1 VSGGIQLPTEN
12 PQKQPAKIPQKKHLT
27 HSPNGYIVPFEKRN
41 PKEKVKKMKKRC
53 FFYIGCKFFL
63 CLFIISSSWAGQVV
77 TQDIRGWAK
86 KVLEEEKTLQALE
99 GKNTVAVLYFQ
110 NKTNQSD
117 LDPLEKGLTLM
128 LITDLSKVRG
138 LQVIERVRL
147 QALTEE
153 IGLGTTG
160 LVAPGAAPRVGR
172 LLGAQ
177 WIVGGEI
184 LKDQPDQLNLQS
196 NPLEVPTQKI
206 LGQLMT
212 GGKLE
217 ELFRMEKDL
226 LFEIV
231 KLLKIDIK
239 PIEHELRKPCSTN
252 LKGLMALFR
261 AIDASDHKDY
271 ESAAEFYQ
279 KAMKEDPGMCIARDA
294 VKELEL
300 LKLTTARRSRTLLRS
315 LREETSQ
322 TDKRELRPT
331 EQPKPRPCLNCP

>member
-1 VSGGIQLPTEN
+1 
-12 PQKQPAKIPQKKHLT
+12 
-27 HSPNGYIVPFEKRN
+27 
-41 PKEKVKKMKKRC
+41 MKKRY
-53 FFYIGCKFFL
+53 FFYVGTIFIL
-63 CLFIISSSWAGQVV
+63 CLFITSSSWAGQVV

-117 LDPLEKGLTLM
+117 LDPLQKGLTLM
-128 LITDLSKVRG
+128 LITDLSKVGG

-147 QALTEE
+147 QALIEE
-153 IGLGTTG
+153 MGLGTTG

-184 LKDQPDQLNLQS
+184 LKGPADQLNLQS

-212 GGKLE
+212 GGQLE

-239 PIEHELRKPCSTN
+239 PIENELRKPCSTN
-252 LKGLMALFR
+252 LRALMALFR
-261 AIDASDHKDY
+261 AIDASDQKNY
-271 ESAAEFYQ
+271 ESAAEFYE
-279 KAMKEDPGMCIARDA
+279 KALKEDPAICIAKEA
-294 VKELEL
+294 LKELER
-300 LKLTTARRSRTLLRS
+300 LKLVPTAKRSPSLLRS
-315 LREETSQ
+315 LREGTSLTDQLTPTPET
-322 TDKRELRPT
+322 KREIRPPDS
-331 EQPKPRPCLNCP
+331 PKTRPCQNCP

>member
-1 VSGGIQLPTEN
+1 
-12 PQKQPAKIPQKKHLT
+12 
-27 HSPNGYIVPFEKRN
+27 
-41 PKEKVKKMKKRC
+41 MKKRY
-53 FFYIGCKFFL
+53 FFYVGTIFIL
-63 CLFIISSSWAGQVV
+63 CLFITSSSWAGQVV

-117 LDPLEKGLTLM
+117 LDPLQKGLTLM
-128 LITDLSKVRG
+128 LITDLSKVGG

-147 QALTEE
+147 QALIEE
-153 IGLGTTG
+153 MGLGTTG
-160 LVAPGAAPRVGR
+160 LVAPEAAPRVGR

-184 LKDQPDQLNLQS
+184 LKGPADQLNLQS

-212 GGKLE
+212 GGQLE

-239 PIEHELRKPCSTN
+239 PIENELRKPCSTN

-261 AIDASDHKDY
+261 AIDASDQKNY
-271 ESAAEFYQ
+271 ELAAEFYE
-279 KAMKEDPGMCIARDA
+279 KALKEDPAICIAKEA
-294 VKELEL
+294 LKELER
-300 LKLTTARRSRTLLRS
+300 LKLVPTAKRSPSLLRS
-315 LREETSQ
+315 LREGTSLNDQLTPTPET
-322 TDKRELRPT
+322 KREVRPPDS
-331 EQPKPRPCLNCP
+331 PKTRPCKNCP

>member
-1 VSGGIQLPTEN
+1 
-12 PQKQPAKIPQKKHLT
+12 
-27 HSPNGYIVPFEKRN
+27 
-41 PKEKVKKMKKRC
+41 MKKRY
-53 FFYIGCKFFL
+53 FFYVGTIFIL
-63 CLFIISSSWAGQVV
+63 CLFITSSSWAGQVV

-117 LDPLEKGLTLM
+117 LDPLQKGLTLM
-128 LITDLSKVRG
+128 LITDLSKVGG

-147 QALTEE
+147 QALIEE
-153 IGLGTTG
+153 MGLGTTG

-184 LKDQPDQLNLQS
+184 LKGPADQLNLQS
-196 NPLEVPTQKI
+196 NPLEVLTQKI

-212 GGKLE
+212 GGPLE
-217 ELFRMEKDL
+217 EVFRMEKDL

-231 KLLKIDIK
+231 KLLKIDVR

-252 LKGLMALFR
+252 LRALMALFR
-261 AIDASDHKDY
+261 AIDASDQKNY
-271 ESAAEFYQ
+271 ESAAEFYE
-279 KAMKEDPGMCIARDA
+279 KALKEDPAICIAKEA
-294 VKELEL
+294 LKELER
-300 LKLTTARRSRTLLRS
+300 LKLVPTTKRSPSLLRS
-315 LREETSQ
+315 LREGTSLNDQLTPTPET
-322 TDKRELRPT
+322 KREVRPPDS
-331 EQPKPRPCLNCP
+331 PKTRPCKNCP

>member
-1 VSGGIQLPTEN
+1 
-12 PQKQPAKIPQKKHLT
+12 
-27 HSPNGYIVPFEKRN
+27 
-41 PKEKVKKMKKRC
+41 MKKRY
-53 FFYIGCKFFL
+53 FFYVGTIFIL
-63 CLFIISSSWAGQVV
+63 CLFITSSSWAGQVV
-77 TQDIRGWAK
+77 TQDNRGWAK

-117 LDPLEKGLTLM
+117 LDPLQKGLTLM
-128 LITDLSKVRG
+128 LITDLSKVGG

-147 QALTEE
+147 QALIEE
-153 IGLGTTG
+153 MGLGTTG

-184 LKDQPDQLNLQS
+184 LKGPADQLNLQS

-212 GGKLE
+212 GGQLE

-231 KLLKIDIK
+231 KLLKIDVR

-252 LKGLMALFR
+252 LRALMALFR
-261 AIDASDHKDY
+261 AIDASDQKNY
-271 ESAAEFYQ
+271 ESAAEFYE
-279 KAMKEDPGMCIARDA
+279 KALKEDPAICIAKEA
-294 VKELEL
+294 LKELER
-300 LKLTTARRSRTLLRS
+300 LKLVPMAKRSPSLLRS
-315 LREETSQ
+315 LREGTSLNDQLTPTPET
-322 TDKRELRPT
+322 KREVRPPDS
-331 EQPKPRPCLNCP
+331 PKTRPCKNCP

>member
-1 VSGGIQLPTEN
+1 
-12 PQKQPAKIPQKKHLT
+12 
-27 HSPNGYIVPFEKRN
+27 
-41 PKEKVKKMKKRC
+41 MKKRY
-53 FFYIGCKFFL
+53 FFYVGTIFIL
-63 CLFIISSSWAGQVV
+63 CLFITSSSWAGQVV

-117 LDPLEKGLTLM
+117 LDPLQKGLTLM
-128 LITDLSKVRG
+128 LITDLSKVGG

-147 QALTEE
+147 QALIEE
-153 IGLGTTG
+153 MGLGTTG
-160 LVAPGAAPRVGR
+160 LVAPEAAPRVGR

-184 LKDQPDQLNLQS
+184 LKGPADQLNLQS

-212 GGKLE
+212 GGQLE

-239 PIEHELRKPCSTN
+239 PIENELRKPCSTN
-252 LKGLMALFR
+252 LRALMALFR
-261 AIDASDHKDY
+261 AIDASDQKNY
-271 ESAAEFYQ
+271 ELAAEFYE
-279 KAMKEDPGMCIARDA
+279 KALKEDPAICIAKEA
-294 VKELEL
+294 LKELER
-300 LKLTTARRSRTLLRS
+300 LKLVPTAKRSPSLLRS
-315 LREETSQ
+315 LREGTSLNDQLTPTPET
-322 TDKRELRPT
+322 KREVRPPDS
-331 EQPKPRPCLNCP
+331 PKTRPCKNCP